1 MIEIGEVEARVT
13 AKGTHTGYKLRVYHS
28 GLNEVRHLAA
38 ADLDILQGK
47 LDNLVYSWEQKWER
61 QQAAEARKEAA
72 LQKTQNVEEAKE
84 QTKKAQIVLDSMQK
98 LLRDTLTVDDTVNWS
113 TLKNTTSFPKPEP
126 KKPNLAIISPEPKP
140 EDFQKPISIFSIVFG
155 QKEKV
160 LERQHQEFRSAL
172 EQWEKD
178 KKKTISANKR
188 TEKLFKEKLAKW
200 QSEKEAFE
208 NTQQVLNDK
217 VDALRKRYL
226 SSDEEAV
233 VEYCEIVL
241 TNSKYPDEFP
251 SDFEIEYS
259 APSGMLVVD
268 FALPDI
274 EALPKMASVR
284 YIASRDTFEEK
295 YLSEAKLKAMYNS
308 VCYQIAIRTLHELFE
323 ADSVSALEAVT
334 FNGYVTRTNPAT
346 GHLETNCILSV
357 QANKTEFSG
366 INLESVDAKAC
377 FRALKGVGS
386 ANLATITPVK
396 PLLELDK
403 SDKRFRDHYEIV
415 SELDNSTNL
424 AAMDW
429 EDFEH
434 LVRELFEAEFASN
447 GGEVRVTQASADG
460 GVDAVAFD
468 PDPIRGGKIVIQAKR
483 YTNTVGV
490 AAVRDLFGTVMNEG
504 ANKGILV
511 TTSDYGADS
520 YNFAKDKPITLLNGS
535 NLLHLLEKHGRKAKI
550 DIREAKRIM
559 SQQV

>member
-1 MIEIGEVEARVT
+1 MIEIGEAEARVT

-28 GLNEVRHLAA
+28 GLNDVRYLTA

-47 LDNLVYSWEQKWER
+47 LDNLIYSWEQKWER
-61 QQAAEARKEAA
+61 KEAAEARKETANLKA
-72 LQKTQNVEEAKE
+72 RNVEESKE
-84 QTKKAQIVLDSMQK
+84 QTKKAQIDLDSLHN
-98 LLRDTLTVDDTVNWS
+98 LLRDTLTIDDTVDWS
-113 TLKNTTSFPKPEP
+113 ALKNTSPFKKPKP
-126 KKPNLAIISPEPKP
+126 KNPNLAIISPEPKR
-140 EDFQKPISIFSIVFG
+140 EDFQKAISIFAIIFG

-160 LERQHQEFRSAL
+160 LDRQEQEFRAAL
-172 EQWEKD
+172 EQWEKE
-178 KKKTISANKR
+178 KKKTISANQR
-188 TEKLFKEKLAKW
+188 TEKLFGGSLAKW
-200 QSEKEAFE
+200 QSEKETFE
-208 NTQQVLNDK
+208 NAQQALNDK
-217 VDALRKRYL
+217 VDAIKKRYL
-226 SSDEEAV
+226 SRDEEAV
-233 VEYCEIVL
+233 MEYCEIVL

-259 APSGMLVVD
+259 AQSKMLIVD

-274 EALPKMASVR
+274 EALPKKVSVR

-295 YLSEAKLKAMYNS
+295 YLSAVKLKALYNS

-323 ADSVSALEAVT
+323 ADSVNALESMT

-346 GHLETNCILSV
+346 GHRETNCILSV
-357 QANKTEFSG
+357 QANKAEFSK
-366 INLESVDAKAC
+366 INLDNVEAKAC

-386 ANLATITPVK
+386 ANLATLTPVK
-396 PLLELDK
+396 PILQLDRL
-403 SDKRFRDHYEIV
+403 DKRFKDHYEV
-415 SELDNSTNL
+415 AAELNDSTNL

-490 AAVRDLFGTVMNEG
+490 AAVRDLYGTVMNEG

-511 TTSDYGADS
+511 TTSNYGADS